1 MTTTKHDS
9 IFPVRKLITI
19 SLLASIWQQFS
30 QFLRYLFIV
39 KKEVQTTLS
48 TVPNVAIIDVPI
60 FIIWGLWVTVITL
73 LIVFV
78 HYLYTEKFG
87 RSIYST
93 LVSGTISW
101 MFFYLLFWVGLA
113 QMNLAR
119 WQFVPYVL
127 ILAWIETIITV
138 FIADKLFK
146 KYSL

>member
-1 MTTTKHDS
+1 MMTTKHDY
-9 IFPVRKLITI
+9 IFPVRKFITI

-39 KKEVQTTLS
+39 KKEVQATLS